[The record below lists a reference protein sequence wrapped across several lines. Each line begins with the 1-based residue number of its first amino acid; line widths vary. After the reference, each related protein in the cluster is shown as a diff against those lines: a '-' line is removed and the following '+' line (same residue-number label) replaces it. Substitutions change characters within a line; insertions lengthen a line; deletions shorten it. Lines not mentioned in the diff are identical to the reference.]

1 MSDIAD
7 FTRRIQSFDSKT
19 FSSKVEIFGWY
30 LHEFTGK
37 AKFSPSDITRCFDNA
52 HSAQPGNITSL
63 MHQLVMKKPPRL
75 LRDAQGYRLPTNVRD
90 QIGQTLGRTSAA
102 SVSGLLSDLV
112 PRISDPSQKI
122 FLSETLI
129 CFNNKAYRAAIVMAW
144 NMAFSDV
151 IDRIVSNHLAAFNT
165 GVGTHG
171 LKKPITRREDFED
184 FNVKE
189 SVIIAIGRAT
199 GVIGKGTTKILE
211 EKLDKR
217 NTAAH
222 PSSTV
227 ISAATAE
234 EVIFD
239 LVQNIILRPVL

>member
-1 MSDIAD
+1 VSDIAY
-7 FTRRIQSFDSKT
+7 FTRQIQSFDSKT
-19 FSSKVEIFGWY
+19 FGSKVEIFGWY
-30 LHEFTGK
+30 LHEFAGK

-52 HSAQPGNITSL
+52 HSAQPANITSL
-63 MHQLVMKKPPRL
+63 MHQLAKKNPPRL
-75 LRDAQGYRLPTNVRD
+75 LRDTQGYRLPTNVRV
-90 QIGQTLGRTSAA
+90 QISQMLGRASAA
-102 SVSGLLSDLV
+102 SVSSLLTGLV

-122 FLSETLI
+122 FLNETLI

-144 NMAFSDV
+144 NLAFSDV
-151 IDRIVSNHLAAFNT
+151 IDRIVASHLAAFNT

-184 FNVKE
+184 FSVKE
-189 SVIIAIGRAT
+189 SVIIKIGRAT
-199 GVIGKGTTKILE
+199 GVLGKGTAKILE

-222 PSSTV
+222 PSTTV
-227 ISAATAE
+227 VSAATAE

-239 LVQNIILRPVL
+239 LLENIILKPVI